1 MYITDQKQ
9 LKEFVA
15 HAKQSS
21 VLAVDTEFLREKT
34 YWPKL
39 CLIQLATEEV
49 SVAVDPFEIKDLTPL
64 VDLFVDENITKLFHA
79 AVQDMELI
87 VHALG
92 VVPKPVFDTQVAASL
107 LGDTLQ
113 IGYGALV
120 MNECGVRLKKAD
132 SFTDWSRRPLTDS
145 QIEYALDDV
154 IYLPMLYRSMK
165 KKLEGL
171 GRLSWLDRDFD
182 DLSDI
187 RRYTVDPRTRFKRL
201 KRVNQLS
208 SKQLSA
214 AREIAAWREELA
226 MKRNIP
232 RKWILSD
239 EQVIE
244 ICKREPRSLDNM
256 FMVRGVSNSL
266 KTAEARQALSACVRG
281 LDAPEDSWPHL
292 ERPPKSEPNV
302 DSQVDLL
309 YSLVKLRAKEAGVA
323 FGVVA
328 SHADLAKIARGHFEQ
343 SDVMKGWR
351 RHLVG
356 DELKDL
362 MEGRIVLGIEDGVI
376 KVTNRIR

>member
-1 MYITDQKQ
+1 
-9 LKEFVA
+9 
-15 HAKQSS
+15 
-21 VLAVDTEFLREKT
+21 
-34 YWPKL
+34 
-39 CLIQLATEEV
+39 
-49 SVAVDPFEIKDLTPL
+49 
-64 VDLFVDENITKLFHA
+64 
-79 AVQDMELI
+79 MELI

-92 VVPKPVFDTQVAASL
+92 VVPKPSSTPRLLASL

-120 MNECGVRLKKAD
+120 MSECGVRLKKAD

-154 IYLPMLYRSMK
+154 IYLPVLYRSMK
-165 KKLEGL
+165 KKLEEL

-256 FMVRGVSNSL
+256 FMGQRGFQLLENS
-266 KTAEARQALSACVRG
+266 RG
-281 LDAPEDSWPHL
+281 APGPFRL
-292 ERPPKSEPNV
+292 RPRP
-302 DSQVDLL
+302 
-309 YSLVKLRAKEAGVA
+309 
-323 FGVVA
+323 
-328 SHADLAKIARGHFEQ
+328 
-343 SDVMKGWR
+343 
-351 RHLVG
+351 
-356 DELKDL
+356 
-362 MEGRIVLGIEDGVI
+362 
-376 KVTNRIR
+376 